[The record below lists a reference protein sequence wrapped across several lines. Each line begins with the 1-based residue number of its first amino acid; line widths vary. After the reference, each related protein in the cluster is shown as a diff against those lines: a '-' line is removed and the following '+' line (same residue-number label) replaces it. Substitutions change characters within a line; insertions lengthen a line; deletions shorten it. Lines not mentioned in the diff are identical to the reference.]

1 MPKPK
6 SQRFL
11 RFTSAQGMIPKVAS
25 TSDRPLASRRR
36 KAQAWQTSGV
46 ALGYTACVI
55 PLSLIPVI
63 VDPATPTYHYVRSN
77 IDGSLPEHVVFR
89 PKGGTIEIFKFVKP
103 GAASALVSCTMAP
116 GWQSPLRLRS
126 EQLEGVRR
134 RLIAT
139 LSYDRANGFATVF
152 VAPTGQPAEPVLV
165 PTPSWHI
172 FNMDLASLAAT
183 LAKRRS
189 AFSFHFIEPNMASPS
204 PLMIDLG
211 AFALRPVRVASRR
224 GTPCREWELTGAA
237 LGAKRGRV
245 WMALSGY
252 LVEAEIPLPN
262 HPGYRDFSLLLVD
275 RRSMTDAQWRR
286 YVSQTVRGS
295 G

>member
-1 MPKPK
+1 
-6 SQRFL
+6 
-11 RFTSAQGMIPKVAS
+11 
-25 TSDRPLASRRR
+25 
-36 KAQAWQTSGV
+36 
-46 ALGYTACVI
+46 VI

-77 IDGSLPEHVVFR
+77 IDGSVPEHVVFR
-89 PKGGTIEIFKFVKP
+89 PKGDTIEIFKFVKA

-116 GWQSPLRLRS
+116 GWQSPIRLRS

-139 LSYDRANGFATVF
+139 LSYDGRNGFATVL

-189 AFSFHFIEPNMASPS
+189 AFSFHFIEPNMVSPS

-211 AFALRPVRVASRR
+211 SFNVRPVRIVSRR
-224 GTPCREWELTGAA
+224 GTPCREWELTGSA
-237 LGAKRGRV
+237 LGKKAGRV
-245 WMALSGY
+245 WMAASGY

-262 HPGYRDFSLLLVD
+262 HPGYRDFRMVLVE
-275 RRSMTDAQWRR
+275 RRPMTLAQWRR
-286 YVSQTVRGS
+286 FISQTVSGS
-295 G
+295 H